1 MATTPA
7 LTNSSAMLSV
17 PSDFSIFIALA
28 AATTFSRRIER
39 GFLPGIC
46 WQLSAVG
53 SPLLP

>member
-7 LTNSSAMLSV
+7 LTNSSAMPSV
-17 PSDFSIFIALA
+17 PNDFSIFIALTA
-28 AATTFSRRIER
+28 AYTFSRMIER